1 MTPRS
6 LPGAVERKTKQII
19 QPAVAPM
26 PIPNEPE
33 PVPVLPPPEV
43 ELPSVSIPEP
53 ASAPSGA
60 RVKNERKNATKGVRP
75 TLAQSNLVGDSTGY
89 QMSEPMEEFFELA
102 ASLVEHYHP
111 ATVHECS
118 LVEDLACE
126 RWFLLRRQRA
136 FNAIEAGVHETQSE
150 PAKWSETEFKRLALA
165 GRYRLQGERAFQSA
179 LDRVES
185 FCKERVSNYRW
196 EAMYDLAV
204 RHLEFEKKKHE
215 LDTGEHF
222 KKMDVAA

>member
-6 LPGAVERKTKQII
+6 LPRAGERKTKQII

-26 PIPNEPE
+26 PIPYEPE

-43 ELPSVSIPEP
+43 ELPPVSIPDP

-60 RVKNERKNATKGVRP
+60 RVKNERKDATEGVPP
-75 TLAQSNLVGDSTGY
+75 TSAQSNAAGNSTGS
-89 QMSEPMEEFFELA
+89 QISESIEDFFELA

-136 FNAIEAGVHETQSE
+136 FNAIEAGVYETQSE

-165 GRYRLQGERAFQSA
+165 DRYRMQAERTFESA
-179 LDRVES
+179 LDRVQS
-185 FCKERVSNYRW
+185 FCKERVTNYRW

-215 LDTGEHF
+215 LDTGDHF